1 MKPTLTTFFIPF
13 LFSFIII
20 NSVIAQDDLDDQLKK
35 IDGKVDKVTINAD
48 GKVYTFEGS
57 DAEALFKKMKS
68 SKSHSFVWKSSDDSK
83 DKKVIIL
90 DADGDEDA
98 IEVEGEDDNVIIIKS
113 GKDLSDVD
121 EGMTKKVKVKIE
133 NGEKTV
139 TVTTKEN
146 GEETTKI
153 YTGDEAEEYLD
164 KMKSENDDFDI
175 QINSDKDGKKVK
187 KIIIETEKETE
198 D

>member
-1 MKPTLTTFFIPF
+1 MKTTLTAFFIPF

-20 NSVIAQDDLDDQLKK
+20 NSAFGQNDLNDQLKK
-35 IDGKVDKVTINAD
+35 IDGKVDKVTITAD

-57 DAEALFKKMKS
+57 DAETLFKKMKS
-68 SKSHSFVWKSSDDSK
+68 SKSHSFVWNSDDSNS
-83 DKKVIIL
+83 KKVIIL

-98 IEVEGEDDNVIIIKS
+98 IEVEGEDDNVFIIKS
-113 GKDLSDVD
+113 GKDNSDVD
-121 EGMTKKVKVKIE
+121 EGMSKKIKVEVE

-153 YTGDEAEEYLD
+153 YTGDEADEYLD

-175 QINSDKDGKKVK
+175 QIKSDKDGKKVK
-187 KIIIETEKETE
+187 KIIIKTEKETE
-198 D
+198 E

>member
-1 MKPTLTTFFIPF
+1 MRLTLNTFFIPF

-20 NSVIAQDDLDDQLKK
+20 NSGIAQNDLNEKLKK
-35 IDGKVDKVTINAD
+35 IDGTVEKITVTAN

-68 SKSHSFVWKSSDDSK
+68 SKSQNFVWNTADDSN
-83 DKKVIIL
+83 KKKIIIL
-90 DADGDEDA
+90 NSDGDEDA
-98 IEVEGEDDNVIIIKS
+98 IEVESDDENVFIIKT
-113 GKDLSDVD
+113 GKDLDDVD
-121 EGMTKKVKVKIE
+121 EGLTKKVKVKIE

-139 TVTTKEN
+139 TVTKNEN
-146 GEETTKI
+146 GEEKTVV
-153 YTGDEAEEYLD
+153 YTGKEADEYIE

-187 KIIIETEKETE
+187 KIIIETET

>member
-1 MKPTLTTFFIPF
+1 MKPTLTALLIPF
-13 LFSFIII
+13 LFLFIII
-20 NSVIAQDDLDDQLKK
+20 NSAFAQNDLNDQLKK
-35 IDGKVDKVTINAD
+35 IDGKVDKVTITAD

-57 DAEALFKKMKS
+57 DAEALFKKMKNS
-68 SKSHSFVWKSSDDSK
+68 RSHSFVWNSDDSNS
-83 DKKVIIL
+83 KKVIIL
-90 DADGDEDA
+90 DADADEDA
-98 IEVEGEDDNVIIIKS
+98 IEVEGEDDNVFIIKS
-113 GKDLSDVD
+113 GKDLSDID
-121 EGMTKKVKVKIE
+121 EGMSKKIKVEVE

-146 GEETTKI
+146 GEETTKV

-175 QINSDKDGKKVK
+175 QIKSDKDGKKVK

-198 D
+198 E

>member
-1 MKPTLTTFFIPF
+1 MKPTLTALLIPF
-13 LFSFIII
+13 LFLFIII
-20 NSVIAQDDLDDQLKK
+20 NSAFAQNDLNDQLKK
-35 IDGKVDKVTINAD
+35 IDGKVDKVTITAD

-68 SKSHSFVWKSSDDSK
+68 SKSHNFVWNSDDSNG
-83 DKKVIIL
+83 KKVIIL
-90 DADGDEDA
+90 NSDGDEDA
-98 IEVEGEDDNVIIIKS
+98 IEIEAEDDNVFIIKL

-121 EGMTKKVKVKIE
+121 EGMSKKVKVKIE

-146 GEETTKI
+146 GEETTKV
-153 YTGDEAEEYLD
+153 YTGDEAEEYLN
-164 KMKSENDDFDI
+164 KMKAENDDFDI
-175 QINSDKDGKKVK
+175 QIKSDKDGKKVK

>member
-1 MKPTLTTFFIPF
+1 MKTTLTAFFILF

-20 NSVIAQDDLDDQLKK
+20 NSAFGQNDLNDQLKK
-35 IDGKVDKVTINAD
+35 IDGKVDLVTITAD

-57 DAEALFKKMKS
+57 DAETLFKKMKS
-68 SKSHSFVWKSSDDSK
+68 SKSHSFAWNSDDSNS
-83 DKKVIIL
+83 KKVIIL

-98 IEVEGEDDNVIIIKS
+98 IEVEGEDDNVFIIKS

-121 EGMTKKVKVKIE
+121 EGMSKRIKVEVE

-139 TVTTKEN
+139 IVTTKEN

-153 YTGDEAEEYLD
+153 YTGDEADEYLD

-175 QINSDKDGKKVK
+175 QIKSDKDGKKVK
-187 KIIIETEKETE
+187 KIIIKTEKETE
-198 D
+198 E

>member
-20 NSVIAQDDLDDQLKK
+20 NSGIAQNDVNDQLKK
-35 IDGKVDKVTINAD
+35 IDGKVDKVTITAD

-68 SKSHSFVWKSSDDSK
+68 SKSHNFVWNSDDSNG
-83 DKKVIIL
+83 KKVIIL

-98 IEVEGEDDNVIIIKS
+98 IEVESKDDNIFIIKS

-121 EGMTKKVKVKIE
+121 EGMSKKVKVEVE

-146 GEETTKI
+146 GEETTKV
-153 YTGDEAEEYLD
+153 YTGEEADEYLD
-164 KMKSENDDFDI
+164 KMKAENDNFDI
-175 QINSDKDGKKVK
+175 QIKSDKDGKKVK

>member
-1 MKPTLTTFFIPF
+1 MKPTLTALLIPF
-13 LFSFIII
+13 LFLFIII
-20 NSVIAQDDLDDQLKK
+20 NSAFAQNDLNDQLKK
-35 IDGKVDKVTINAD
+35 IDGKVDKVTITAD

-68 SKSHSFVWKSSDDSK
+68 SKSHNFVWNSDDSNG
-83 DKKVIIL
+83 KKVIIL
-90 DADGDEDA
+90 DADADEDA
-98 IEVEGEDDNVIIIKS
+98 IEVEGEDDNVFIIKS

-121 EGMTKKVKVKIE
+121 EGMSKKVKVKIE
-133 NGEKTV
+133 NGEKSV

-146 GEETTKI
+146 GEETTKV

-175 QINSDKDGKKVK
+175 QIKSDKDGKKVK